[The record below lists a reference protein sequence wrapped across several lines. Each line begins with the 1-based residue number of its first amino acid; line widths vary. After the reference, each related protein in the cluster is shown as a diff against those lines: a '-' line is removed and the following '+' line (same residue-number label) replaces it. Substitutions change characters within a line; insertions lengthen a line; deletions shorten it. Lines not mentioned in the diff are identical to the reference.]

1 VKIHDGQGIVDR
13 LAGTGRFT
21 GVVANPAAD
30 PGERMVLF
38 KQLHGFRI
46 FLGIDES
53 DISLNAHM
61 GRAGDP
67 AGSVSPL
74 GDGIP
79 AGDSLGVSLISGL
92 AAGQTFIIFVRQLYG
107 TNLAAFTTAGA
118 LG

>member
-1 VKIHDGQGIVDR
+1 MIARGFVDR

-30 PGERMVLF
+30 PGKGMVFF
-38 KQLHGFRI
+38 KQLHGLRI
-46 FLGIDES
+46 FLGIDQG

-61 GRAGDP
+61 GRTGDP

-79 AGDSLGVSLISGL
+79 AGDGLGVSLKGGL
-92 AAGQTFIIFVRQLYG
+92 AVGQTFVIFVGQLYG
-107 TNLAAFTTAGA
+107 ANLAAFTTAGA